1 MSESTSEILLFQVGA
16 RVYAAEVADVRRIGN
31 PSAAEAGDRLVPGSA
46 LGDPF
51 SPDRGIVVACD
62 DGTERTLV
70 VDHVIGVRSVARDDV
85 HPLPPLA
92 AYCLASSAVV
102 GFALLDDLPTLLVD
116 LPTLVRE
123 QRPGS
128 AAGPERKERNDG

>member
-1 MSESTSEILLFQVGA
+1 MSKTTNEILLFQVGA
-16 RVYAAEVADVRRIGN
+16 RVYGAEVADVRRIGN
-31 PSAAEAGDRLVPGSA
+31 PSAAEAGDRLVQGSA

-62 DGTERTLV
+62 DGERTLV
-70 VDHVIGVRSVARDDV
+70 VDHVIGVRSVAQDDV
-85 HPLPPLA
+85 RPLPPLA
-92 AYCLASSAVV
+92 ACCLTSSAVV

-128 AAGPERKERNDG
+128 AAGPERKERNDA

>member
-1 MSESTSEILLFQVGA
+1 MSETTTEILLFQVGA
-16 RVYAAEVADVRRIGN
+16 RVYAAGVRDVRRIAN
-31 PSAAEAGDRLVPGSA
+31 PSDAKAEDRLVSGSV

-62 DGTERTLV
+62 DGTDRTLV
-70 VDHVIGVRSVARDDV
+70 VDHVIGVRFVPQGDV
-85 HPLPPLA
+85 RPLPPLA
-92 AYCLASSAVV
+92 AHCLVSAAVT
-102 GFALLDDLPTLLVD
+102 GYALLDDLPTLLID

-128 AAGPERKERNDG
+128 AAGPERKERNDA